1 MNSRQ
6 PFTLC
11 YLAASLAPV
20 LCALPMAAAM
30 AASPPAAPLELA
42 VERDEAAARVRWID
56 PALTGIEAVS
66 GHELEI
72 AAGPD
77 YGTWAP
83 AQLAGPVACQGG
95 NPSRCEARVTGLS
108 NGTRYKLRVRALN
121 PAGAGHWADLK
132 SWVTPVVLS
141 ELPGIPGNL
150 AGSISEGRLTGTWT
164 PATTAGQGAR
174 AVTRYRLVALADG
187 RLAGHCDTDGDP
199 PATHCSIG
207 GLVSGVPY
215 VLKVRAFNDR
225 QQFSDFSPPAGPYK
239 LE

>member
-1 MNSRQ
+1 MRRCEPLNVSVIIGS
-6 PFTLC
+6 LILNL
-11 YLAASLAPV
+11 LAGF
-20 LCALPMAAAM
+20 ALPAIAAN
-30 AASPPAAPLELA
+30 PPAAPLELA
-42 VERDEAAARVRWID
+42 VERNEAAARVRWID

-121 PAGAGHWADLK
+121 PTGAGPWAVLK
-132 SWVTPVVLS
+132 SWVTPVVLT
-141 ELPGIPGNL
+141 ELPSIPGNL

-164 PATTAGQGAR
+164 SATTAGQGAR

-199 PATHCSIG
+199 PPTHCSIG
-207 GLVSGVPY
+207 GLLSGVPY